1 MRTKNHYPHPIFI
14 APTYKAKPHHY
25 LQRKRTIGQLALA
38 IILLLTASITLQ
50 NNAVAAPSDRPQYTT
65 QLQHSNPQVQIT
77 QAQKSLN
84 HFTSFANSEKQLLET
99 HAKNNGE
106 INSNTSPSPNKTW
119 SNFSWWLGILCFMG
133 YLLMHAIRNEP

>member
-1 MRTKNHYPHPIFI
+1 MRTKKHYPHPIFI
-14 APTYKAKPHHY
+14 APAYKATSQHY

-38 IILLLTASITLQ
+38 IIILLTASIALQ
-50 NNAVAAPSDRPQYTT
+50 NNAVASSSDTPQYEA
-65 QLQHSNPQVQIT
+65 QIT
-77 QAQKSLN
+77 QTQKSPN
-84 HFTSFANSEKQLLET
+84 HFTSFANSEKKLLET

-106 INSNTSPSPNKTW
+106 INSNTSLSSNKTW

>member
-14 APTYKAKPHHY
+14 APAYKATSQHY

-38 IILLLTASITLQ
+38 IIILLTASIALQ
-50 NNAVAAPSDRPQYTT
+50 NNAVASSSDTSQYKA
-65 QLQHSNPQVQIT
+65 QLKHSNSQVQIT
-77 QAQKSLN
+77 QTQKSPN
-84 HFTSFANSEKQLLET
+84 HFTSFANGEKNLLGT
-99 HAKNNGE
+99 HAKDNGE
-106 INSNTSPSPNKTW
+106 INSNISPASNKTW

>member
-14 APTYKAKPHHY
+14 APTYKATSQHY

-38 IILLLTASITLQ
+38 IIILLTASIALQ
-50 NNAVAAPSDRPQYTT
+50 NNAVASPSDTSQYKA
-65 QLQHSNPQVQIT
+65 QIT
-77 QAQKSLN
+77 QTQKSPN
-84 HFTSFANSEKQLLET
+84 HFTSFANGEKNLLET
-99 HAKNNGE
+99 HAKDNGE
-106 INSNTSPSPNKTW
+106 INSNISPASNKTW

>member
-14 APTYKAKPHHY
+14 APTYKATSQHY

-38 IILLLTASITLQ
+38 IIILLTASIALQ
-50 NNAVAAPSDRPQYTT
+50 NNAVASPSDTSQYKA
-65 QLQHSNPQVQIT
+65 QIT
-77 QAQKSLN
+77 QTQKSPN
-84 HFTSFANSEKQLLET
+84 HFTSFANSEKKLLET

-106 INSNTSPSPNKTW
+106 INSNTSPSSNKTW